1 MPELTEPPE
10 LALGEFELS
19 VAQLAEVWGADSDDE
34 GVALLARIA
43 QLPER
48 VPAAGSHGHAGM
60 DTRMRTRVWERRM
73 HTLMHA

>member
-43 QLPER
+43 
-48 VPAAGSHGHAGM
+48 
-60 DTRMRTRVWERRM
+60 
-73 HTLMHA
+73 

>member
-19 VAQLAEVWGADSDDE
+19 VAQLAEVWGAESDDE

-43 QLPER
+43 QLPEFADESR
-48 VPAAGSHGHAGM
+48 SAPPPRRAPRPARHHAPA
-60 DTRMRTRVWERRM
+60 
-73 HTLMHA
+73 HP